1 MVGHCR
7 ERATSPAHAFG
18 SLKGKAMNF
27 GMLRYL
33 PRDLVSK
40 LVGVS
45 PSEEEKLFRQVLP
58 RGSEYG
64 GLLYS
69 VTECRERLEEIRRQ
83 RLEEIRREELEEIH
97 REELEEIRREPLA
110 LVGGLVKE
118 VKTLFDLHGEK
129 LDQACNTVTT
139 NMTALSNVLPHT
151 PHLTVRQVA
160 TKAKMT
166 QGKVRRHV
174 RKGDFTKSLLLN
186 SRAKGK
192 WKQFDPSKLWED
204 IADIKA
210 RPKQSRGKRNP

>member
-7 ERATSPAHAFG
+7 ERAMRPAHAFG

-58 RGSEYG
+58 RGSESG

-83 RLEEIRREELEEIH
+83 RLEEIR